1 MAEPGRCEL
10 CGARGRLRCRR
21 CRRAYYCDEDHQQA
35 DWVGIHELICQ
46 LLIPTTVSLPA
57 PLSEKE
63 RQHHRE
69 QLLKRQKLI
78 LGLAQSRAQ
87 QLVLEGKP
95 KEALP
100 AALCALRFSSRL
112 HGSDSVQ
119 LVPAYLTLAEI
130 SRGNGD
136 LQQAFRYLCQSQW
149 IVLSTPGCSVAL
161 QALLHHHLGLFC
173 AAKGSF
179 EQALHHLSHEV
190 YLTCSMLGPRC
201 VEASGGYFHMAKVFL
216 HQNKLEVADSLCAK
230 VTSLWHGFL
239 VRSLQAQLRNGKSPP
254 EMSLLSKAE
263 GAQGAPL
270 TAAQAAEGLRLLPAV
285 LRIRAQ
291 DPMRRP
297 EETART
303 LQALAMLHYLAEDF
317 PKAQEV
323 GMKAL
328 ELVAQLHLHQS
339 GEAIQRLLE
348 LIPSKPSCTE

>member
-1 MAEPGRCEL
+1 MTEPCLLLWE
-10 CGARGRLRCRR
+10 
-21 CRRAYYCDEDHQQA
+21 YHDEDHQQA

-230 VTSLWHGFL
+230 V
-239 VRSLQAQLRNGKSPP
+239 A
-254 EMSLLSKAE
+254 
-263 GAQGAPL
+263 
-270 TAAQAAEGLRLLPAV
+270 AAQAAEGLRLLPAV

-339 GEAIQRLLE
+339 GEAIQRL
-348 LIPSKPSCTE
+348 CTTLRYRQDLPPTSVIITFHNEARSTLLRTIRR